1 MRGRVPGPIGEAVR
15 RVVRATMTDGSNNRM
30 EVLGRV
36 LADIERER
44 DRVRDARASF
54 TALLGPLPGSA
65 GVVTGIIASAAGR
78 VDWQYVAA
86 TGFVLALIVIVSVR
100 FMGLKPYREL
110 RGAEQAAFDP
120 GWDRRSVAFRAG
132 EVDPVVWLTAKIRL
146 ESEIYGDPGDRR
158 YRWWPSPRP
167 TTLTQG
173 LNSERA
179 AANIVQGLVVVIFV
193 LLIIGIAIKA

>member
-1 MRGRVPGPIGEAVR
+1 
-15 RVVRATMTDGSNNRM
+15 MTDGSDNRVD
-30 EVLGRV
+30 VLGRV

-44 DRVRDARASF
+44 DRLRDARASF
-54 TALLGPLPGSA
+54 TARLGPLPGSA

-86 TGFVLALIVIVSVR
+86 TGLALAVIVIISVS
-100 FMGLKPYREL
+100 FMGLKPYREI
-110 RGAEQAAFDP
+110 RSADQPAFDP
-120 GWDRRSVAFRAG
+120 GWDGRSIAFRAG
-132 EVDPVVWLTAKIRL
+132 EGDPVVWLTEKIRL
-146 ESEIYGDPGDRR
+146 ESEIYGAPGDRS
-158 YRWWPSPRP
+158 YRWWPSFRP

-193 LLIIGIAIKA
+193 VLIVGIAIKA